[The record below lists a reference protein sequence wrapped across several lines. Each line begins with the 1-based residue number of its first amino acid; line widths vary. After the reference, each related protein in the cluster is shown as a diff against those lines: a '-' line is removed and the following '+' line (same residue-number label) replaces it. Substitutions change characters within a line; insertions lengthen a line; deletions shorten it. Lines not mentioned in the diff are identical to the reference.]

1 MSLHYIYFKNKTHIE
16 DLQKLKDDKLYPIIQ
31 EFKKELEKLKDD
43 KLYPIIQEFKKE
55 LEKLNNIK
63 TTQLKDLK
71 KLCDET
77 ANIIKNIG
85 FILNDYKNVYQK
97 DYYNDKEREAIDDIL
112 YEMDKINFF
121 IKDLKT
127 LKINSLKVNKLVNDL
142 LIFIRLLN
150 LTISGLNNN

>member
-1 MSLHYIYFKNKTHIE
+1 MSLSCYEYFRNNKHIKE
-16 DLQKLKDDKLYPIIQ
+16 LQNLNNDKLYYLIQ
-31 EFKKELEKLKDD
+31 EFYKEIENLNDKK
-43 KLYPIIQEFKKE
+43 
-55 LEKLNNIK
+55 N
-63 TTQLKDLK
+63 TQLKDLK

-97 DYYNDKEREAIDDIL
+97 DYYNDEEREAIDDIL

-127 LKINSLKVNKLVNDL
+127 LKINSMKVNKLVNDL

>member
-1 MSLHYIYFKNKTHIE
+1 MSLPFEYFINKKHIE

-31 EFKKELEKLKDD
+31 A
-43 KLYPIIQEFKKE
+43 LYKE

-63 TTQLKDLK
+63 KVQLKDLK

-77 ANIIKNIG
+77 TEIIKHIKL
-85 FILNDYKNVYQK
+85 ILSAYKNVYQK
-97 DYYNDKEREAIDDIL
+97 DYYNDEERETIDEIL

-127 LKINSLKVNKLVNDL
+127 IKINSKRAYKLTNDL

-150 LTISGLNNN
+150 LTISELYKN

>member
-1 MSLHYIYFKNKTHIE
+1 MSLPFEYFKNKEHITV
-16 DLQKLKDDKLYPIIQ
+16 LQKLKDGELYHIIQ
-31 EFKKELEKLKDD
+31 A
-43 KLYPIIQEFKKE
+43 LYKE

-63 TTQLKDLK
+63 NAQLKDLK

-77 ANIIKNIG
+77 AEIIKKIG
-85 FILNDYKNVYQK
+85 FILMSYKMVYQK

-121 IKDLKT
+121 ITNLKN
-127 LKINSLKVNKLVNDL
+127 LKINSTKVKKLVNDL

-150 LTISGLNNN
+150 LTISELNKN

>member
-1 MSLHYIYFKNKTHIE
+1 MSLPFEYFKNMEHIE

-31 EFKKELEKLKDD
+31 EL
-43 KLYPIIQEFKKE
+43 KKE
-55 LEKLNNIK
+55 LEKLNNNK

-112 YEMDKINFF
+112 YEMGNINFF

-127 LKINSLKVNKLVNDL
+127 LKINSMKVNKLVNDL

-150 LTISGLNNN
+150 LTISELNDN

>member
-1 MSLHYIYFKNKTHIE
+1 MSSTYNYEYFKNMEHIK
-16 DLQKLKDDKLYPIIQ
+16 DLQKIKDDKLQSIIQ
-31 EFKKELEKLKDD
+31 EFYKEIK
-43 KLYPIIQEFKKE
+43 
-55 LEKLNNIK
+55 KLNDNK

-85 FILNDYKNVYQK
+85 FILNDYKNAYQK
-97 DYYNDKEREAIDDIL
+97 DYYNDKERKAINDIL

-127 LKINSLKVNKLVNDL
+127 LKINSMKVNKLVNDL